1 MEDRFSAAFT
11 SYITMGNRAAGAT
24 QLAQSSARN
33 YQTVLA
39 GLDRQIISLNG
50 EFAAGAQRQA
60 EMVSAG
66 MENTRQFAQLDGRM
80 ERLGDTIRGLEAQ
93 YRAVSGDAE
102 RAARSS
108 KAFAQE
114 LQSTDRQADRLTST
128 ITRLAGPL

>member
-60 EMVSAG
+60 EPAPREEPVR
-66 MENTRQFAQLDGRM
+66 T
-80 ERLGDTIRGLEAQ
+80 
-93 YRAVSGDAE
+93 
-102 RAARSS
+102 
-108 KAFAQE
+108 AFPPRFE
-114 LQSTDRQADRLTST
+114 TV
-128 ITRLAGPL
+128 